1 MLRPVQLNPCMG
13 QPTRFAPIRDR
24 DGACVPS
31 LYVATTEEAA
41 VFASIFH
48 DIEASAAF
56 KTVRL
61 DVVTGRSLSEVAPKR
76 DLRLVAL
83 FGPDLKAWGRTRTD
97 LIDTPKSTY
106 GQTAM
111 WAQAIHAAYL
121 DADGLA
127 WTSRQ
132 CDPAVCIVLFGDRV
146 TEAELSVVGRSEAS
160 EPAVLL
166 RLRGYGLR
174 AGITIV

>member
-1 MLRPVQLNPCMG
+1 M
-13 QPTRFAPIRDR
+13 
-24 DGACVPS
+24 
-31 LYVATTEEAA
+31 
-41 VFASIFH
+41 
-48 DIEASAAF
+48 
-56 KTVRL
+56 
-61 DVVTGRSLSEVAPKR
+61 
-76 DLRLVAL
+76 
-83 FGPDLKAWGRTRTD
+83 D

-106 GQTAM
+106 SQTVT
-111 WAQAIHAAYL
+111 WAQAIHVTHS

-132 CDPAVCIVLFGDRV
+132 CDPAICIVLFGDRV
-146 TEAELSVVGRSEAS
+146 TEADLNVVRRSEAS

>member
-1 MLRPVQLNPCMG
+1 M
-13 QPTRFAPIRDR
+13 
-24 DGACVPS
+24 PS
-31 LYVATTEEAA
+31 LYAATTEEAA
-41 VFASIFH
+41 AFESIFH
-48 DIEASAAF
+48 DIEAAAIF
-56 KTVRL
+56 KTQRL
-61 DVVTGRSLSEVAPKR
+61 DVVSARSLSEVAPKR
-76 DLRLVAL
+76 DLRLAAL
-83 FGPDLKAWGRTRTD
+83 FEPDLRAWGLTRTA

-111 WAQAIHAAYL
+111 WAQAIHAAHT
-121 DADGLA
+121 DIDGLV

-132 CDPAVCIVLFGDRV
+132 SDPAVCVVLFGDRV
-146 TEAELSVVGRSEAS
+146 AEADLGVIRRFEAS